1 MRVGFLGQEDPLE
14 KEMAL
19 KMAPTPVF
27 SPGKFHG
34 QSSLVAYG
42 PCGCKESD
50 TEVTEHA
57 SASTRIKSGAAAAAD
72 LQHPLKGIQGGEQE

>member
-27 SPGKFHG
+27 LPGKFHG
-34 QSSLVAYG
+34 QSSLVAYSPWG
-42 PCGCKESD
+42 GKESD
-50 TEVTEHA
+50 TEVTEHT
-57 SASTRIKSGAAAAAD
+57 SAQGLNQGLLQLAD